1 MDANSISVFGF
12 GVELTA
18 SFLGLLPEHSANAKD
33 RGSSLALPTAC
44 AGLMSLFLFSS
55 AGETHFCTDAGAIYP
70 TKISTRL
77 MPQ

>member
-1 MDANSISVFGF
+1 MNANSIAVFGF
-12 GVELTA
+12 GVELTG
-18 SFLGLLPEHSANAKD
+18 SFLGLLPEHSENAKN

-55 AGETHFCTDAGAIYP
+55 AGETHFGTDAGARYP
-70 TKISTRL
+70 TKISTTL